1 MNTATRAPHGL
12 EFGQE
17 HWDSACENMPQEYVD
32 KIVAMT
38 IPKVKPAPHLDTIQK
53 WAAIETRNEARK
65 YPRPGQPAFDAPL
78 EDWYRERA
86 RRIRWENAEAEKHF
100 TNCG

>member
-1 MNTATRAPHGL
+1 MKTATKAPHGL

-17 HWDSACENMPQEYVD
+17 HWDSACDNMPQEYVD

-38 IPKVKPAPHLDTIQK
+38 LPKRKSPPHLDTIQK
-53 WAAIETRNEARK
+53 WAAIETKLAARK

-78 EDWYRERA
+78 EDWYRERDL
-86 RRIRWENAEAEKHF
+86 RNQWEIAECEKHF